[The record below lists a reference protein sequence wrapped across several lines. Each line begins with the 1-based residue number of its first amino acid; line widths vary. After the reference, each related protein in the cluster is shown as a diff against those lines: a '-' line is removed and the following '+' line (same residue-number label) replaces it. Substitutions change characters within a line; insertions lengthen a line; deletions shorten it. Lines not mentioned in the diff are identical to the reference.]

1 MNKQQDN
8 EEIKENDPYLKALI
22 FFSCFSPPRA
32 PFLAC
37 CLLFTFRK
45 SFPPPK
51 ILPCY
56 LFFTIF
62 LFLLKKNLSL
72 SITFQ
77 PLFDSLSFSFQIF
90 LCFLAPAT
98 HKKKPNIPKIL
109 SPPGT
114 SKLPPSSPATLS
126 QNIFFSPNDQPLP
139 LVFSH
144 QLHSL
149 RSPPRN
155 PQASPSALAFSPSS
169 SPPLFVTPC
178 SLLPTTA

>member
-72 SITFQ
+72 SIAFQ

-98 HKKKPNIPKIL
+98 HKKNRISLRFYLPRNQQAPTILTSCSLSKYVFFPQRPTAAPRFLAPASLSKITPPEPASL
-109 SPPGT
+109 SLSFLSLPVPSPP
-114 SKLPPSSPATLS
+114 P
-126 QNIFFSPNDQPLP
+126 
-139 LVFSH
+139 
-144 QLHSL
+144 
-149 RSPPRN
+149 
-155 PQASPSALAFSPSS
+155 
-169 SPPLFVTPC
+169 
-178 SLLPTTA
+178 